1 MQIHDKNNYKRR
13 DKDRIDVLERF
24 LWILWRKEVEFKTTL
39 N

>member
-1 MQIHDKNNYKRR
+1 MQIHNKNNYKRR

-24 LWILWRKEVEFKTTL
+24 LWILWRKEVEFKTNL

>member
-1 MQIHDKNNYKRR
+1 MQIHNKNNYKRR